1 MIYCGNALTNW
12 IHIESEGRYSVCRS
26 YLSRHTTNIDIMID
40 KVQIIAEAG
49 ANHNGSIEIA
59 KELINV
65 AKMAGAD
72 TVKFQTGK
80 AERVISKFALKA
92 EYQKQT
98 TGETESQLEMCKK
111 LDLSKEAHIEL
122 INECQKSKIM
132 FLSSPFD
139 LESIDLLNNLGLQT
153 FKIPSGEIT
162 NLPYLREI
170 GRLDKKVIMS
180 TGMSELSEVRDAIE
194 ILIASGTEKTK
205 ITVLHCNTEYPT
217 PYKDINLKAMATIR
231 DELGVR
237 VGYSDHTLGIEVPI
251 AAVALGATVI
261 EKHFT
266 LDRTMQGP
274 DHRASIEPKELK
286 AMVQAIRNIER
297 ALGDGIKRPSSSEQ
311 KNISVVRKSIVAAR
325 SIKKYEV
332 FSEENLLAKR
342 PGIGISPMRWDE
354 VIGIVANKDYE
365 EDDLIEL

>member
-1 MIYCGNALTNW
+1 
-12 IHIESEGRYSVCRS
+12 
-26 YLSRHTTNIDIMID
+26 
-40 KVQIIAEAG
+40 
-49 ANHNGSIEIA
+49 
-59 KELINV
+59 
-65 AKMAGAD
+65 
-72 TVKFQTGK
+72 
-80 AERVISKFALKA
+80 
-92 EYQKQT
+92 
-98 TGETESQLEMCKK
+98 
-111 LDLSKEAHIEL
+111 
-122 INECQKSKIM
+122 
-132 FLSSPFD
+132 
-139 LESIDLLNNLGLQT
+139 
-153 FKIPSGEIT
+153 
-162 NLPYLREI
+162 
-170 GRLDKKVIMS
+170 
-180 TGMSELSEVRDAIE
+180 
-194 ILIASGTEKTK
+194 
-205 ITVLHCNTEYPT
+205 
-217 PYKDINLKAMATIR
+217 MATIR